1 MDAGL
6 PKSIG
11 DRVAIVAPIINQM
24 IEGFENGEAKD
35 GVQAFQAAMLAL
47 ITKFGLVEPRSVDVG
62 KVGVH
67 PDNREGAG
75 LVPIDVHDLL
85 LLIFNV
91 GWNWKQVDG
100 LACELPPNEL
110 GASWRQFN
118 ELLALGSDGMLAPCV
133 ADELEIV
140 TVRGSHTTAAVRCY
154 KFGSSG
160 MHDELCV
167 DGIVSQAKILD
178 RQPSMS
184 EPLLKGMRYDVIRW
198 QLVAAS
204 PKLMD
209 SLSRTGN
216 AGHGV
221 HRVQTTLQGCNRV
234 HALALS
240 EQQQGKEPNWDRIAA
255 KASIGMAP
263 QYRIVADQ
271 LCFFVKQWGG
281 GVNGHILKD
290 LEAYERT
297 LKVKRKIAAS
307 DLKSLAKIELP
318 DAPRYVPAM
327 VKAMLN
333 APSNYVSDGTANLF
347 TAADKNSLM
356 HNGKNRAFAVEAH
369 SIMNSTTAFLDAYA
383 SFGTVSKLKIVS
395 DIEIRLAMHVHSKTS
410 DTRTKFQSMLH
421 VAEHVYNS
429 MKVEDPNIPAWA
441 LLASMRTD
449 ARGDAKTPASSCMRE
464 VKASGAIT
472 PEDLC
477 HLGFKIGSLVVA
489 VDGISTLKYT
499 IKDVSCEPIVFDEK
513 ESPTLTRAELILK
526 YRVFEI
532 AKEEVA
538 YSR

>member
-35 GVQAFQAAMLAL
+35 GVQAFQAAVLAL
-47 ITKFGLVEPRSVDVG
+47 ITKFGLVEPRWVDVG

-85 LLIFNV
+85 LLIFNA

-118 ELLALGSDGMLAPCV
+118 ELLALGSDGMLAACV

-167 DGIVSQAKILD
+167 DGVVSQAKILD

-184 EPLLKGMRYDVIRW
+184 EPLQKGMRYDVIRW

-221 HRVQTTLQGCNRV
+221 HRVQTTLQGCNVCTHWR
-234 HALALS
+234 S
-240 EQQQGKEPNWDRIAA
+240 
-255 KASIGMAP
+255 ASRSRARSP
-263 QYRIVADQ
+263 
-271 LCFFVKQWGG
+271 
-281 GVNGHILKD
+281 
-290 LEAYERT
+290 T
-297 LKVKRKIAAS
+297 
-307 DLKSLAKIELP
+307 
-318 DAPRYVPAM
+318 
-327 VKAMLN
+327 
-333 APSNYVSDGTANLF
+333 GTASPRRLRSEWLHS
-347 TAADKNSLM
+347 TGSSLIS
-356 HNGKNRAFAVEAH
+356 FASLCSSGVEA
-369 SIMNSTTAFLDAYA
+369 
-383 SFGTVSKLKIVS
+383 
-395 DIEIRLAMHVHSKTS
+395 
-410 DTRTKFQSMLH
+410 
-421 VAEHVYNS
+421 
-429 MKVEDPNIPAWA
+429 
-441 LLASMRTD
+441 
-449 ARGDAKTPASSCMRE
+449 
-464 VKASGAIT
+464 
-472 PEDLC
+472 
-477 HLGFKIGSLVVA
+477 
-489 VDGISTLKYT
+489 
-499 IKDVSCEPIVFDEK
+499 
-513 ESPTLTRAELILK
+513 
-526 YRVFEI
+526 
-532 AKEEVA
+532 
-538 YSR
+538 